1 MYLCTHFIF
10 NLNLLF
16 NLMAGV
22 QKRIG
27 TYLRGG
33 GDEAWGEWKF
43 HRAGRSKSKSKFDQ
57 IPFGNLVKSFS
68 SGGED
73 ILGCQSSPGTDFEAD
88 HLDGCGD
95 EEQVNTF

>member
-1 MYLCTHFIF
+1 
-10 NLNLLF
+10 
-16 NLMAGV
+16 MAGV
-22 QKRIG
+22 QERIG

-43 HRAGRSKSKSKFDQ
+43 HRAGRSKSKSKSKFDQ